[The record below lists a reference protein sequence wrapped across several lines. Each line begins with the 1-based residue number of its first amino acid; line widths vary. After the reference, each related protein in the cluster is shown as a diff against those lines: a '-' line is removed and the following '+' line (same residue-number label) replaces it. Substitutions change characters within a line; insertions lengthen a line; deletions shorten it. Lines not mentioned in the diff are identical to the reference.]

1 MNIEMTLRLN
11 IEMTNRLN
19 IIKKT
24 LKNVFSPELSSFFN
38 NISEIK
44 REDSSYIDKNSEHN
58 SEKSDSKF
66 EHCTYMPEYIIGR
79 VSSSV

>member
-1 MNIEMTLRLN
+1 MN

-24 LKNVFSPELSSFFN
+24 LKYVFFPELSSFFS

-44 REDSSYIDKNSEHN
+44 REHSSYIDKNIEHN

-66 EHCTYMPEYIIGR
+66 EHSTYMPEDIIR
-79 VSSSV
+79 NR